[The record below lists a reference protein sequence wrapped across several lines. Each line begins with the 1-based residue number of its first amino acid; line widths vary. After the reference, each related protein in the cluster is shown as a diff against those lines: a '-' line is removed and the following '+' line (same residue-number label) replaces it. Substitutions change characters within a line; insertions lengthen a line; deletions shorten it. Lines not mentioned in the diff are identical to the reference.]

1 MVKRKIST
9 LLFVSL
15 LHRKSSVPAKET
27 QTEKKS
33 TTVKLLLHLNSAYGC
48 KVGILFT
55 KNQIKPSSIHVIEII
70 IISYINLKV
79 PSKSRTVLINWKFL
93 LGLTRKIDLIFY
105 CENTFSSFYLEL
117 KSLLHK
123 MFRGRKSF
131 KVGLSL
137 SKKVS
142 FYLH

>member
-33 TTVKLLLHLNSAYGC
+33 TTLKFLHLNSAYGC

-55 KNQIKPSSIHVIEII
+55 KNQIKPSSIHVIEIM
-70 IISYINLKV
+70 IISYINVKV
-79 PSKSRTVLINWKFL
+79 PSKSRSVLINWKFL
-93 LGLTRKIDLIFY
+93 LGLTRKINLIFY
-105 CENTFSSFYLEL
+105 CENTFSPFYLEL

-131 KVGLSL
+131 KVGLSP

-142 FYLH
+142 FYLQ

>member
-33 TTVKLLLHLNSAYGC
+33 TTVKLLLHLNSASGC

-93 LGLTRKIDLIFY
+93 LGLTQKIDLIFY

-131 KVGLSL
+131 KVGLSP